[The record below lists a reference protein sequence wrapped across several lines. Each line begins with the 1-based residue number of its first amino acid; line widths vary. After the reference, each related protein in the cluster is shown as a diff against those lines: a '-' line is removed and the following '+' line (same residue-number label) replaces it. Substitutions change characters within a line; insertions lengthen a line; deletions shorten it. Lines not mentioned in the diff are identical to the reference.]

1 MSNFRCDADPEALAR
16 YVLALLKKEKPLK
29 ELQQCMGE
37 QLDVFLGEQT
47 KPFIG
52 ELFDV
57 IGSGVYLQGAD
68 KTNDNTTTEPGQ
80 PLDDAKVSVGATANA
95 VLDKAD
101 ASRITASRPANE
113 THQRLNRRTS
123 PARAT
128 DNHTIADNSTDYV
141 SCIFFP
147 LHCSLSK
154 YASDYY
160 HAKLFIWLTYL
171 CCCGFVFLF
180 VRLLIPNYSFR
191 SDRFLAIR
199 LRNCV
204 M

>member
-1 MSNFRCDADPEALAR
+1 MSIFRCDADPEALAR

-29 ELQQCMGE
+29 ELQHCMGE

-68 KTNDNTTTEPGQ
+68 KSNVTTTTEPGQ
-80 PLDDAKVSVGATANA
+80 VVNDAKVSVGATGNA
-95 VLDKAD
+95 ILDKAD
-101 ASRITASRPANE
+101 ASRLSASRPANE
-113 THQRLNRRTS
+113 IHQRQNRRTS
-123 PARAT
+123 PARAS
-128 DNHTIADNSTDYV
+128 DNHTVADNSTDYV
-141 SCIFFP
+141 SFCLS

-154 YASDYY
+154 C
-160 HAKLFIWLTYL
+160 I
-171 CCCGFVFLF
+171 
-180 VRLLIPNYSFR
+180 RLLSCKVVYLVNLLVLLLKPQICCVRSLTHPNYSFIP
-191 SDRFLAIR
+191 DRFLAIR
-199 LRNCV
+199 LQNCV